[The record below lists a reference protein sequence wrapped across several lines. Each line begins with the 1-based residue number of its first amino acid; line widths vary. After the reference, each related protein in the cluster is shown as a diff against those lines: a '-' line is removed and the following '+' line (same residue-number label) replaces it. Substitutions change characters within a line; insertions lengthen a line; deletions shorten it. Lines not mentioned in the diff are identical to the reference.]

1 MFNHIHHDIP
11 KLNRIDSPDGRV
23 YETPTGKKY
32 PSVTSI
38 VGILGKKEIMEWRQ
52 RVGEDEAN
60 QVSRRATKRGTSI
73 HSLCESYLKNE
84 EVVPSMFDL
93 RMFNSLKPFL
103 NKINNIHCLETQLF
117 SHHLQIAGTVDCVA
131 EYEGRLSVID
141 FKSSRRVKTVE
152 EIHTYFLQ
160 TSAYAVMFEEL
171 TGVPINRLVI
181 IMGVDEDDPSIFI
194 EHRDDWIHKFID
206 IRKDYAKLYKK

>member
-11 KLNRIDSPDGRV
+11 KLNRVDSPDGRV

-38 VGILGKKEIMEWRQ
+38 VGMLGKKEIMEWRQ
-52 RVGEDEAN
+52 RVGEEEAN
-60 QVSRRATKRGTSI
+60 RVSQRATKRGTSI

-84 EVVPSMFDL
+84 EVTPSMFDL
-93 RMFNSLKPFL
+93 RMFNSLTPFL

-117 SHHLQIAGTVDCVA
+117 SHHLQTAGTVDCIA
-131 EYEGRLSVID
+131 EYEGKLSVID

-152 EIHTYFLQ
+152 EIHAYFLQ

-171 TGVPINRLVI
+171 TGVSINRLVI
-181 IMGVDEDDPSIFI
+181 IMGVDEEDPSIFI

-206 IRKDYAKLYKK
+206 ARKDYAKLYKK